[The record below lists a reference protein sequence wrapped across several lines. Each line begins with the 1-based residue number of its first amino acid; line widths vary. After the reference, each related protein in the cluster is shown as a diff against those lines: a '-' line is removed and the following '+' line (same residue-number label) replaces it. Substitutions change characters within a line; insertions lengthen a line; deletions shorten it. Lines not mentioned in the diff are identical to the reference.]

1 MFGKT
6 PIILLS
12 TLAAASLFAADA
24 VKSHVA
30 EIFSWSDADVKVVA
44 KIKGTG
50 AGHANWRSDAPKT
63 ITATKKVSDSEWS
76 KMGFTVVPD
85 SDATLNI
92 LLRSNFARDKNGAV
106 LSNRTLFRNL
116 AFDGQAR
123 SRACGAK
130 RA

>member
-1 MFGKT
+1 M
-6 PIILLS
+6 
-12 TLAAASLFAADA
+12 
-24 VKSHVA
+24 
-30 EIFSWSDADVKVVA
+30 
-44 KIKGTG
+44 
-50 AGHANWRSDAPKT
+50 
-63 ITATKKVSDSEWS
+63 SDSEWS